1 MRNISHGKTGNVSIS
16 SQHFLAFIEILLA
29 VELMATL
36 YLIGIYL
43 LIFNLDFM
51 CIDFLSTSTF
61 VLHMHLVP

>member
-51 CIDFLSTSTF
+51 CIDFLS
-61 VLHMHLVP
+61 V